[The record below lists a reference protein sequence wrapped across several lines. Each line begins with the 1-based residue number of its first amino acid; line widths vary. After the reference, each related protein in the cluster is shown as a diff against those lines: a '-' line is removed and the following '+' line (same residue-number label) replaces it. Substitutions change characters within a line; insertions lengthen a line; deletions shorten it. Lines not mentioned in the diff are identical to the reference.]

1 MLRSQLH
8 VKEEECEQLQNNSTS
23 GKPRSLNDEF
33 VDSLRQQHAL
43 DLSAAQSQIRAL
55 EDSVFSA
62 EAKAHALQ
70 KQVVFLEDQLR
81 HGPRSF
87 SPVSRPASRNET
99 DLRRASFGSH
109 RNTNLAPSSLARPI
123 FDHELS
129 PETVHKRK
137 ISLSMLKVRM
147 ESEMVPQPPS
157 RALSPVQSAPGGSR
171 PTTPTMEE
179 VIHRRPQFL
188 DDSHVFWCSSCR
200 GDLVIL

>member
-8 VKEEECEQLQNNSTS
+8 AKEEECEQLQSNPTS
-23 GKPRSLNDEF
+23 EKPRSLNDEF

-55 EDSVFSA
+55 EDSVFGA

-81 HGPRSF
+81 HGGRSF

-109 RNTNLAPSSLARPI
+109 RTTNLAPSRPI

-129 PETVHKRK
+129 PETIHKRK

-147 ESEMVPQPPS
+147 ESEMVPLPPS
-157 RALSPVQSAPGGSR
+157 RALSPVQSVPGSSR
-171 PTTPTMEE
+171 PTTPTIEE
-179 VIHRRPQFL
+179 VNHRRPQFL